1 MIDEKRPASSPPRA
15 PAPPSDYRIPS
26 TPPGTAPPPRRRSTS
41 PLPPP
46 SSTHPDV
53 QRYRNKLQSIADN
66 ELPAI
71 SFLDP
76 ELEELLEKSAPPPP
90 KEPEK

>member
-1 MIDEKRPASSPPRA
+1 MDEKHPASSPPRA
-15 PAPPSDYRIPS
+15 PAPPADYRIPT
-26 TPPGTAPPPRRRSTS
+26 TPPPPRRRSTS

-76 ELEELLEKSAPPPP
+76 ELEELLAKSTPPP